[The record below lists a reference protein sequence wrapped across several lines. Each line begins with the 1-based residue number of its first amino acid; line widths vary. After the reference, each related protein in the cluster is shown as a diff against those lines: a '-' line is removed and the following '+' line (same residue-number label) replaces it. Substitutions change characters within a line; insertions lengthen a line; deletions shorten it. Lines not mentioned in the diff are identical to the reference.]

1 MAYENLKLATAAISG
16 YIYLTRILKNGVMS
30 DNRRIITN
38 ECLAATAEWFLS
50 NDKSCK
56 NWEAIG
62 AVHPHL
68 FFTGDLNKAERIKA
82 ILEEDEDIL
91 EVTE

>member
-1 MAYENLKLATAAISG
+1 MAYENLKLVNAAVSG
-16 YIYLTRILKNGVMS
+16 DIYLTRILNDGVMS
-30 DNRRIITN
+30 DNRRIITD
-38 ECLAATAEWFLS
+38 ECLASTADWFYHNKES
-50 NDKSCK
+50 FT

-62 AVHPHL
+62 DVHPHL

-91 EVTE
+91 EVAE

>member
-1 MAYENLKLATAAISG
+1 MAYENLKLANAAISG
-16 YIYLTRILKNGVMS
+16 DIYLTRILKNGVMS

-38 ECLAATAEWFLS
+38 ECLAATADWFLT

-62 AVHPHL
+62 DVHPHL

-82 ILEEDEDIL
+82 ILEE
-91 EVTE
+91 EVASE